1 MTKKKKKLEDRTHL
15 DTKQEQVDKDTNKGR
30 ALKRS
35 QGGRK

>member
-1 MTKKKKKLEDRTHL
+1 L
-15 DTKQEQVDKDTNKGR
+15 DTKQEQIDKDTNKGR